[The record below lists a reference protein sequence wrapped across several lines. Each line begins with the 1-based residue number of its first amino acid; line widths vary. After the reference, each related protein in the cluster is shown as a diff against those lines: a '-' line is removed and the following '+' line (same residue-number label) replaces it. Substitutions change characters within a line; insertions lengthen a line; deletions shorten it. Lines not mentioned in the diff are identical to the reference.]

1 MKLGL
6 AVSTIMIFGFM
17 NPVYTFRKE
26 FRYYLAKECFLVS
39 NECFLKNQ
47 METDENKTIE
57 PDENKT
63 IETTKYILLGL
74 HSYNAYLRR
83 NIGLQISNIDRIYS
97 IITSNKL
104 SPSKYVTEVN
114 DNIDDD
120 YDKLKL
126 VRYLRDMSVDR
137 NKNDDEQKE
146 EFLVTEK
153 LRDKISSLSAWL
165 IPIITVLVSIY
176 QLFIGPS
183 SP

>member
-104 SPSKYVTEVN
+104 Y
-114 DNIDDD
+114 
-120 YDKLKL
+120 KLKL